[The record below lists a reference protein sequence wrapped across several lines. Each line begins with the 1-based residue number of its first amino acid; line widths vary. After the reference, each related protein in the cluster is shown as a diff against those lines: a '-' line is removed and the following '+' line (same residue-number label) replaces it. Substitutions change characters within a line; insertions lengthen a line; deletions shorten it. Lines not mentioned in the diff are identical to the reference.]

1 MKAIYYLVVKLCIFS
16 LVGMS
21 LITSCN
27 RSGPVRNSGDLL
39 LSDFDFLRLG
49 MSYEAVVAEVG
60 EAKRDVGSGI
70 HLMVYELKDGTEMML
85 SFPSLDS
92 LGAAYHYNP
101 ETDSRELILGP
112 GY

>member
-1 MKAIYYLVVKLCIFS
+1 MRAIWFLAVKLCMFN
-16 LVGMS
+16 LVGML

-27 RSGPVRNSGDLL
+27 RSSLGGNGRDLSL
-39 LSDFDFLRLG
+39 TDFDFLRLG
-49 MSYEAVVAEVG
+49 MSYEEVVAKVG

-70 HLMVYELKDGTEMML
+70 HLMVYELKDGTELTL

-92 LGAAYHYNP
+92 LAAAYHYNP